1 MLTLRP
7 HALWVRLVDALR
19 AAPLVS
25 IGGVNALMLLVNV
38 AASLL
43 LIRYLPKEAYG
54 QLVYFYAGVGLTRLL
69 MNFGLGPY
77 ITREIAAASMDTVA
91 LRRVVYSTLAVRAA
105 SIAVMWLA
113 VIALNALTT
122 QPFLFYIA
130 LAGFFAS
137 LADIVFAIVSGLRL
151 IRGVAL
157 ITAAQPVAYLALAL
171 GFMALGQSSSELLML
186 LAASSYLLML
196 GVGLWVLRRGGQ
208 IGAPQPGDVVLR
220 DLRTTIIGTLPIY
233 VNTLLSQVYL
243 SLNGGALGVRG
254 DFVGSANYGAAFNLI
269 AMVLGLSGLTLGSTF
284 YPLISQLAAQNR
296 RAELVRQTRGAISL
310 VLRLYLLIAV
320 LMAAFPE
327 TIVTVLYGTQYDQSA
342 VYLLMLAP
350 VAVLMGTA
358 PIFAYVLQ
366 GLWRQG
372 MVTLVYGAQ
381 VVMLIGLLTVQATF
395 AAADL
400 AQATLLSS
408 LLGALLLSAAA
419 IWALKALPFRW
430 VDAAAVGLAAVCALT
445 LRQAQLAI
453 GAELSV
459 WHFAAGAA
467 FLLVYG
473 AGWLIMEKVK
483 WVAPSHSS

>member
-1 MLTLRP
+1 MLTLRSR
-7 HALWVRLVDALR
+7 ALWVRLSDALR

-77 ITREIAAASMDTVA
+77 ITREIAATSGDAA
-91 LRRVVYSTLAVRAA
+91 GLRRVVYSTLTVRAV
-105 SIAVMWLA
+105 SIALMWLA
-113 VIALNALTT
+113 VIALNALTA

-157 ITAAQPVAYLALAL
+157 ITIAQPVMYLALAL
-171 GFMALGQSSSELLML
+171 GFMVFGQSSAELLML
-186 LAASSYLLML
+186 LAAFSYLLML
-196 GVGLWVLRRGGQ
+196 AVGLSALRRSGQ
-208 IGAPQPGDVVLR
+208 VGAPQPGDLVLR
-220 DLRTTIIGTLPIY
+220 DVRKTVIGTLPIY
-233 VNTLLSQVYL
+233 LNTLLSQVYL
-243 SLNGGALGVRG
+243 SINGGALGGRG

-269 AMVLGLSGLTLGSTF
+269 TMVLGLSGLTLGSTF
-284 YPLISQLAAQNR
+284 YPLISQLAAQDK
-296 RAELVRQTRGAISL
+296 RAELIQQTRGAISL

-327 TIVTVLYGTQYDQSA
+327 TIVTVLYGVQYDRSA
-342 VYLLMLAP
+342 VYLLTLAP
-350 VAVLMGTA
+350 VAVLMGVA

-366 GLWRQG
+366 GLYRQG
-372 MVTLVYGAQ
+372 MVTLIYSAQ
-381 VVMLIGLLTVQATF
+381 VATLIGLLAVQGTLS
-395 AAADL
+395 AADL
-400 AQATLLSS
+400 AQATLIAS
-408 LLGALLLSAAA
+408 LFGALLL
-419 IWALKALPFRW
+419 IGVTVWALKALPFRW
-430 VDAAAVGLAAVCALT
+430 VDAAAVGVALISALV
-445 LRQAQLAI
+445 LRQVQIAV
-453 GAELSV
+453 GVELSL

-473 AGWLIMEKVK
+473 AVWVITEKIQ